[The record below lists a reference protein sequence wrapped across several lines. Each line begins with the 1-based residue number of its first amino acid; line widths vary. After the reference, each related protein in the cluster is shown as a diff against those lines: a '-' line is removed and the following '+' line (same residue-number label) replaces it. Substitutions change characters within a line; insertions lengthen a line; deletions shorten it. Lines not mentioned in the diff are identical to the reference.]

1 MSVIAHVDHSK
12 TTLTN
17 SFVLKTESSLPKQ
30 LEERATPTPAPMKPS
45 ILSPFLKRNGISMFF
60 EYDMNA
66 GVAAGLTKEE
76 TEANDAAMAAA
87 QDSARINVQIQ
98 RRLIVATIQLTIA
111 IATQIL
117 LPPMHQMTILRTITT
132 HHPHP

>member
-60 EYDMNA
+60 EYDMTTGA
-66 GVAAGLTKEE
+66 AAGLTKEE
-76 TEANDAAMAAA
+76 TEANEAAMAAA
-87 QDSARINVQIQ
+87 QDSAGSMCRLRIRVI
-98 RRLIVATIQLTIA
+98 RLT
-111 IATQIL
+111 
-117 LPPMHQMTILRTITT
+117 
-132 HHPHP
+132 